1 MYLYRMEEK
10 VLILEMINL
19 APMYVKWEVGDN
31 IFDGVVFIDFYNE
44 KIHCNGFD
52 LDDEVKF
59 ELLKIIREKKS
70 QSLPSIPD
78 GLISSIKNQIKK
90 REIP

>member
-1 MYLYRMEEK
+1 MEEK